1 MNYPIKY
8 IIALAVGAALIGA
21 PYYFPK
27 ESLEVLFVVW
37 FMLIPVAF
45 IVFLVYGIIVY
56 TRDMKHSIVVSIKP
70 AEAIM
75 AFARREDE
83 LRGVK
88 RSLYEEVSNKMKK
101 G

>member
-1 MNYPIKY
+1 MNYPVKY
-8 IIALAVGAALIGA
+8 IIAAAVGAALIGA

-27 ESLEVLFVVW
+27 ESLQLLFTVW

-56 TRDMKHSIVVSIKP
+56 LRGMKHRITVL
-70 AEAIM
+70 AGREAGI
-75 AFARREDE
+75 RS
-83 LRGVK
+83 VK
-88 RSLYEEVSNKMKK
+88 RGLYEELINGIKK

>member
-1 MNYPIKY
+1 MNYPVKY
-8 IIALAVGAALIGA
+8 IIAAAVGAALIGA

-27 ESLEVLFVVW
+27 ESLEVLFSVW

-56 TRDMKHSIVVSIKP
+56 LRGMKHRITVSIKP
-70 AEAIM
+70 AEAIR
-75 AFARREDE
+75 AFAGREAGI
-83 LRGVK
+83 RSVK
-88 RSLYEEVSNKMKK
+88 RSLYEELSNGIKK